1 MMDFSLEYQS
11 ASSTSA
17 AASAAA
23 SLARNRKAE
32 HLALLSKFYRGPIP
46 GIPRIQRNHASFL
59 AMAKFVRCQLQKCF
73 VDLLQRRKSKVS
85 ISLRNEILRT
95 GNRGEIPG
103 KSKRPDFLHFVCDT
117 LAMPQPR
124 IGGWQAFFC
133 CTTLDIDWLQSDSFY

>member
-46 GIPRIQRNHASFL
+46 GIQRNHASFL
-59 AMAKFVRCQLQKCF
+59 AMAKFVSSQLQKCLSIYYN
-73 VDLLQRRKSKVS
+73 DENQRFRSV
-85 ISLRNEILRT
+85 
-95 GNRGEIPG
+95 
-103 KSKRPDFLHFVCDT
+103 
-117 LAMPQPR
+117 
-124 IGGWQAFFC
+124 
-133 CTTLDIDWLQSDSFY
+133 